1 MAHITQQDFALAAE
15 DLVFHAMHKIN
26 QAADQEND
34 RLDEQ
39 IKKLDN
45 MGRDELEEL
54 RERRLMAMKQKQEAL
69 LKLKAQG
76 HGQYRFRVCVWLC
89 CCGHLPYYL
98 QGDP

>member
-26 QAADQEND
+26 QVNAPPPHLKHGHAARACLPSNLPSFSNQAADQEND

-45 MGRDELEEL
+45 M
-54 RERRLMAMKQKQEAL
+54 
-69 LKLKAQG
+69 
-76 HGQYRFRVCVWLC
+76 
-89 CCGHLPYYL
+89 
-98 QGDP
+98 